1 MKILLAMDF
10 SPASEA
16 ALFAVACRPW
26 PAGSSAQV
34 LNVIETAGIDDDAAI
49 EELTRRGEALVQGA
63 SERLRAEGL
72 SAQVSVVPGD
82 PKAVIVG
89 CASQMAAD
97 FIFVGSHE
105 KSGLARILLGSVAKT
120 VLREATCSVEI
131 VRAVPPPDRGMKVLL
146 TTDGSECSTAAVQSI
161 AQRPWPSGTEVRI
174 LSVVELALTP
184 MQAAF
189 EPPFADAET
198 MASLR
203 ETAMKHAQDAIAAA
217 EQVLT
222 TAGLATAEDISV
234 LVDPLKQV
242 ILDDAAHWGAD
253 LIVVGSHGRR
263 GFDRMLMGSV
273 SEAVALHAMSSV
285 EVIRRGC

>member
-26 PAGSSAQV
+26 PADSSVQV
-34 LNVIETAGIDDDAAI
+34 LHVVETAGIDDEEAV
-49 EELTRRGEALVQGA
+49 EELTHRGEAVVQGA

-72 SAQVSVVPGD
+72 NAHVSVVRGD
-82 PKAVIVG
+82 PKVVIAG
-89 CASQMAAD
+89 CAGEMGAD

-105 KSGLARILLGSVAKT
+105 KSGLARILLGNVAKT
-120 VLREATCSVEI
+120 VLREAACSVEI
-131 VRAVPPPDRGMKVLL
+131 VRTVPPPDRGMKILL
-146 TTDGSECSTAAVQSI
+146 ATDGSECSVAAVQSI
-161 AQRPWPSGTEVRI
+161 AKRPWPSGTEVRI

-198 MASLR
+198 MATLR
-203 ETAMKHAQDAIAAA
+203 ETAMKHAQDSIATA
-217 EQVLT
+217 EESLSA
-222 TAGLATAEDISV
+222 AGLSTEEDISV
-234 LVDPLKQV
+234 LVDPVKQV
-242 ILDDAAHWGAD
+242 ILDDAVHWGAD
-253 LIVVGSHGRR
+253 LVVVGSHGRR